1 VTALESQLAE
11 VQESLA
17 EETRQ
22 KLAAQGKV
30 RQAEEELTS
39 LREQIEEEED
49 SKKTLETKV
58 ASLSAQVA
66 FCFTDVMLSPSMN
79 LMTKF
84 LFLLSNRQQL
94 SYDDCLG
101 IRRKIIRTVLCCI
114 VYSSCAQSEDM
125 LI

>member
-1 VTALESQLAE
+1 MESVQSSFENADGKASSFHKQVTALEGQLAE
-11 VQESLA
+11 TQETLA

-58 ASLSAQVA
+58 ASLSAQV
-66 FCFTDVMLSPSMN
+66 V
-79 LMTKF
+79 
-84 LFLLSNRQQL
+84 LF
-94 SYDDCLG
+94 
-101 IRRKIIRTVLCCI
+101 
-114 VYSSCAQSEDM
+114 SS
-125 LI
+125 IKYGRP

>member
-22 KLAAQGKV
+22 KLATQGKV
-30 RQAEEELTS
+30 RQADEELTS

-58 ASLSAQVA
+58 ASLTAQVA
-66 FCFTDVMLSPSMN
+66 FVLQTL
-79 LMTKF
+79 
-84 LFLLSNRQQL
+84 
-94 SYDDCLG
+94 CLV
-101 IRRKIIRTVLCCI
+101 RP
-114 VYSSCAQSEDM
+114 
-125 LI
+125 